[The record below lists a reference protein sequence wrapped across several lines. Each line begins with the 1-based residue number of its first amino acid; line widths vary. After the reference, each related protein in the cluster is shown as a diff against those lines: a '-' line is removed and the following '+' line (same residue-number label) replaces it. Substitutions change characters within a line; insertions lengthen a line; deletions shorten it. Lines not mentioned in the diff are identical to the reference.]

1 MNVSI
6 WMSLG
11 DKVKMKKVVE
21 MKVIILIKI
30 FYENHSYFLKRQEQ
44 S

>member
-1 MNVSI
+1 MKVTI

-21 MKVIILIKI
+21 MKVMEMNEG
-30 FYENHSYFLKRQEQ
+30 F
-44 S
+44 

>member
-1 MNVSI
+1 MKVTI

-21 MKVIILIKI
+21 MKMMKMNEG
-30 FYENHSYFLKRQEQ
+30 F
-44 S
+44 